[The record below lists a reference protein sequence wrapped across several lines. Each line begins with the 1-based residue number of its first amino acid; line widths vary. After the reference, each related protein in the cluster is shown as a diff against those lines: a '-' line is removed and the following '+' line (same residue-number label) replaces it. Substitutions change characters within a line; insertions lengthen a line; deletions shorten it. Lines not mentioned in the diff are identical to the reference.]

1 FQAVMFNNSLM
12 NSSTCSPS
20 QVSQENAA
28 SVPPSFL
35 FANQNKRRS
44 IALSNANPY
53 LNSPLSYSGGPST
66 DIFASPIPTHVKESG
81 GAASSGKSVHWSPN
95 VVDESTHRPLSRLG
109 SGSVSKGPPL
119 RSLREDVDSPAAKQ
133 PRTPSSAPAA
143 PVPTDAPAGADHWV
157 TVFGFPPNFTD
168 KVIKLM
174 SRHGEIVS
182 QQVPSRG
189 NWINIRYSC
198 AVHAE
203 QALGR
208 NASLIDGVVR
218 IGVVPCTDTES
229 MESANRSVLN
239 LSHFE
244 DAKEEDSRRTLP
256 PPIAPSEDTSF
267 NASMLNTSVREA
279 SVSRAGSFRS
289 SSRAGMRSL
298 AASTPRHNDSFK
310 GSEPTKEGGLMGRL
324 WSLVG

>member
-1 FQAVMFNNSLM
+1 MFNNSLI

-20 QVSQENAA
+20 QVSQENTA

-44 IALSNANPY
+44 VALSNANPY

-66 DIFASPIPTHVKESG
+66 DIFASPIPAHVKG
-81 GAASSGKSVHWSPN
+81 GAPSSGKSVHWSPN
-95 VVDESTHRPLSRLG
+95 VVDDTTHRPLSRLG
-109 SGSVSKGPPL
+109 SGPVAKGPPL
-119 RSLREDVDSPAAKQ
+119 RSLREDVDSPVSKQ
-133 PRTPSSAPAA
+133 PRLPSSAPAA
-143 PVPTDAPAGADHWV
+143 PVGKDSPTGSDHWV
-157 TVFGFPPNFTD
+157 SVFGFPPNFTD

-189 NWINIRYSC
+189 NWINLRYSC
-198 AVHAE
+198 TVHAE

-218 IGVVPCTDTES
+218 IGVVPCTDTEA

-244 DAKEEDSRRTLP
+244 EPMEDDSRRTLP
-256 PPIAPSEDTSF
+256 PPISVSDETSF
-267 NASMLNTSVREA
+267 NTSALNTSVREA

-298 AASTPRHNDSFK
+298 AATPRLNESLK

>member
-1 FQAVMFNNSLM
+1 NNSLM

-20 QVSQENAA
+20 QFPSQENPTT

-53 LNSPLSYSGGPST
+53 LNSPLSYCQAPSN
-66 DIFASPIPTHVKESG
+66 DIFASPTPIPAHIKESG
-81 GAASSGKSVHWSPN
+81 GAPSSGKCVHWSPN
-95 VVDESTHRPLSRLG
+95 VVEDTSHRPISRLG
-109 SGSVSKGPPL
+109 SGSVAKGPPL
-119 RSLREDVDSPAAKQ
+119 RSLREDVDSPSAPKQ
-133 PRTPSSAPAA
+133 PRLPSSAPAA
-143 PVPTDAPAGADHWV
+143 PISRDSPAGADHWV

-189 NWINIRYSC
+189 NWINLRYSC
-198 AVHAE
+198 TVHAE
-203 QALGR
+203 QAMGR

-218 IGVVPCTDTES
+218 IGVVPCTDTEA

-239 LSHFE
+239 LSHYEEPME
-244 DAKEEDSRRTLP
+244 DDSKRTLP
-256 PPIAPSEDTSF
+256 PAMAPSDETSF
-267 NASMLNTSVREA
+267 NTSVLNTSVRET
-279 SVSRAGSFRS
+279 SVSRTGSFRS

-298 AASTPRHNDSFK
+298 AATARHNDSLK

>member
-1 FQAVMFNNSLM
+1 MFNNSLM
-12 NSSTCSPS
+12 SSSTSSPS
-20 QVSQENAA
+20 QASQENSE

-44 IALSNANPY
+44 VALSNANPY

-66 DIFASPIPTHVKESG
+66 DIFASPTPIPAHVKES
-81 GAASSGKSVHWSPN
+81 ASSSGKSVHWSPN
-95 VVDESTHRPLSRLG
+95 IVDDATHRSISRLG
-109 SGSVSKGPPL
+109 SSSVTKGPPL
-119 RSLREDVDSPAAKQ
+119 RSLREDMDSPVTKL
-133 PRTPSSAPAA
+133 PRVLPSSAPSSLANK
-143 PVPTDAPAGADHWV
+143 DSPAGADHWV

-189 NWINIRYSC
+189 NWINLRYSC
-198 AVHAE
+198 TVHAE
-203 QALGR
+203 QAMGR
-208 NASLIDGVVR
+208 NAFLIDGVVR
-218 IGVVPCTDTES
+218 IGVVPCTDTEAI
-229 MESANRSVLN
+229 ESANRSVLN

-244 DAKEEDSRRTLP
+244 EPMEDDSRRTLP
-256 PPIAPSEDTSF
+256 PPIAPTNETSF
-267 NASMLNTSVREA
+267 NNSMLNTSVREN

-298 AASTPRHNDSFK
+298 AATTRHNDSLK
-310 GSEPTKEGGLMGRL
+310 GSEPTKEGGLIGRL